1 MLVLFSF
8 DFLCHLDISA
18 VDGVQILLF
27 IKLLFGG
34 KFFTSIITLRRIILV
49 AFNLA
54 VIKELQLML
63 AIVFVLSV
71 CGALLSHAFQALR
84 TRFFLSIGRHLFV
97 LLNPIQ
103 RLQSIILFP
112 LNQLFLIH
120 HVFSFSF
127 LCILSES
134 DLTVSQIDLLPHSFF
149 LFCEKF
155 QAIFKHRLFSL
166 LLL

>member
-54 VIKELQLML
+54 VIIELQLML
-63 AIVFVLSV
+63 TIVFVLSV
-71 CGALLSHAFQALR
+71 C
-84 TRFFLSIGRHLFV
+84 
-97 LLNPIQ
+97 
-103 RLQSIILFP
+103 
-112 LNQLFLIH
+112 
-120 HVFSFSF
+120 
-127 LCILSES
+127 
-134 DLTVSQIDLLPHSFF
+134 
-149 LFCEKF
+149 
-155 QAIFKHRLFSL
+155 
-166 LLL
+166 